1 MWWHANKHLYPHIK
15 ELVINLDNGP
25 QNSSNRTQFIK
36 RITEFADE
44 TGLRV
49 HLVYYPPYHSK
60 YNPIE
65 RCWGALEKHWN
76 GTFLDSVEKATK
88 WAGTMT
94 WKGIR
99 PAIKLLDR
107 VYQKGVRLT
116 KKEMEKYAKQF
127 KRSTQLPKWD
137 VIIEPIVG

>member
-1 MWWHANKHLYPHIK
+1 MVALEHFYPHIK

-25 QNSSNRTQFIK
+25 QNSSYRTQFVK

-44 TGLRV
+44 TGLRI

-76 GTFLDSVEKATK
+76 GTILDSVEKTIK

-94 WKGIR
+94 WKGIK
-99 PAIKLLDR
+99 PVIKLIDK
-107 VYQKGVRLT
+107 VYEKGARLT
-116 KKEMEKYAKQF
+116 KKEMGKYADRL
-127 KRSTQLPKWD
+127 KRSTKLPKWD
-137 VIIEPIVG
+137 VNIEPIFG